1 MRNLY
6 LLIIIG
12 VFAASCSSSR
22 KTTTSNTIKENSALK
37 STVKLKEKI
46 PPVTINTRNVSASE
60 VVDFA
65 ETLQGVP
72 YRYGSSVKEKGFDCS
87 GFINYVFNKYKISVP
102 RTSKSF
108 TNAGKSVSTLESKR
122 GDLILFTGSNANSG
136 VVGHM
141 GIITENR
148 KGIIKFIHSSSGKNI
163 GVVIS
168 SMNSYYIPRFVK
180 VIRVFKIM

>member
-6 LLIIIG
+6 LIIIIG
-12 VFAASCSSSR
+12 IFAASCSASR
-22 KTTTSNTIKENSALK
+22 KTSTTTVRENTSLK

-46 PPVTINTRNVSASE
+46 SPVNINTKDISASE

-65 ETLQGVP
+65 KTLQGVP
-72 YRYGSSVKEKGFDCS
+72 YRYGSTVKEKGFDCS
-87 GFINYVFNKYKISVP
+87 GFINYVFNNFGISVP

-108 TNAGKSVSTLESKR
+108 TNAGKSIPSLNSKP
-122 GDLILFTGSNANSG
+122 GDIILFTGSNANSG

-141 GIITENR
+141 GIITENK

-168 SMNSYYIPRFVK
+168 GMNSYYIPRFVK
-180 VIRVFKIM
+180 VIRIFKVM